1 MTQPD
6 LFAAIEAAEAER
18 QRIEQHRRQLQSCW
32 PEWPGPE
39 VGGLCSV
46 NSTVVQQEDGESI
59 YAYKATCRLLEQRP
73 DGTWLAVI
81 EGESRWRDEVRLIL
95 AETDIWAPV
104 RQLQAA
110 RRAREG
116 FAVRLV
122 HFRERGYRY
131 WAFQRHTGY
140 DQEVGLSP
148 DGYATEP
155 EAWAAIER
163 IATPTDRSESDD

>member
-1 MTQPD
+1 MGEAQPG
-6 LFAAIEAAEAER
+6 LFDEVEDID
-18 QRIEQHRRQLQSCW
+18 RIEQHRELLRSCW
-32 PEWPGPE
+32 
-39 VGGLCSV
+39 
-46 NSTVVQQEDGESI
+46 
-59 YAYKATCRLLEQRP
+59 
-73 DGTWLAVI
+73 
-81 EGESRWRDEVRLIL
+81 
-95 AETDIWAPV
+95 
-104 RQLQAA
+104 
-110 RRAREG
+110 REG

-163 IATPTDRSESDD
+163 LATPTDRSESDE